1 MPSPAGMIAHRGY
14 SKVHPE
20 NTLQAF
26 AAAMAWDEGAY
37 PVVGIELDIQLTGD
51 GRIIVLHDY
60 NLTRQCG
67 CDLKVREH
75 PYDTIVR
82 QFIDTD
88 GLRGLRPPLL
98 EDVLELVSHA
108 TKLYIEI
115 KDYGYDLDV
124 IAGKLV
130 DLLKDYQLAGDIVI
144 HSFSPEALQAVM
156 NQTDGL
162 DLRWGL
168 LFSSMGELENA
179 PAEMLGRLDYLHPK
193 HVLLPNHYEAIT
205 AQARP
210 INPWVINSQDRLKQ
224 LLSLDKAEAFECII
238 TDDLKLSNGL

>member
-1 MPSPAGMIAHRGY
+1 MQTPVGMIAHRGY
-14 SKVHPE
+14 SMVHPE
-20 NTLQAF
+20 NTIQAF
-26 AAAMAWDEGAY
+26 AAAMTWAEGAY

-51 GRIIVLHDY
+51 GQLIVLHDY

-75 PYDTIVR
+75 PYETIIQ

-88 GLRGLRPPLL
+88 GLRGQKPPLL
-98 EDVLELVSHA
+98 GDVLELVGHA

-130 DLLKDYQLAGDIVI
+130 DLLKDYQPGGDIVI
-144 HSFSPEALQAVM
+144 HSFSPDALQAAM
-156 NQTDGL
+156 NQIDGL

-168 LFSSMGELENA
+168 LFSSMGALGNA

-193 HVLLPNHYEAIT
+193 HVLLPQHYEAIT

-210 INPWVINSQDRLKQ
+210 INPWVVNSQDRLKQ
-224 LLSLDKAEAFECII
+224 LLSLDKGEAVECII
-238 TDDLKLSNGL
+238 TDDLRLSNGL